1 MKNFIT
7 LTALFFSSHFTSVIN
22 AADVGSPAD
31 MSDRYCT
38 TCHGAEGVGNI
49 AVQAPRLAGMEGWY
63 LQRQLENFREGIR
76 GTHTDDL
83 QGIAMQAMAAKLTE
97 ASIADIVSWI
107 GAWEFV
113 ATDVTIEGNVN
124 RGRTA
129 YQICASCHGANA
141 EGNEAIGAPA
151 LAGQN
156 DWYLLTQINNFRAGI
171 RGTHQDDSF
180 GVQMRTMSATLRDDQ
195 AIINVVSY
203 INTLQK

>member
-1 MKNFIT
+1 MKRFIT
-7 LTALFFSSHFTSVIN
+7 LTGLFFSAHFTFVVN

-38 TCHGAEGVGNI
+38 TCHGAKGEGNI

-83 QGIAMQAMAAKLTE
+83 QGIAMQSMAAKLTD
-97 ASIADIVSWI
+97 ASIADIVSWV

-113 ATDVTIEGNVN
+113 VADVTIEGNVN

-141 EGNEAIGAPA
+141 EGNEALGAPA

-156 DWYLLTQINNFRAGI
+156 DWYLLTQINNFRVGI
-171 RGTHQDDSF
+171 RGTHPDDSF
-180 GVQMRTMSATLRDDQ
+180 GAQMLAMSATLRDDQ

>member
-1 MKNFIT
+1 MKRFIT
-7 LTALFFSSHFTSVIN
+7 LTGLFFSAHFTFVVN

-38 TCHGAEGVGNI
+38 TCHGAKGEGNI

-83 QGIAMQAMAAKLTE
+83 QGIAMQSMAAKLTD
-97 ASIADIVSWI
+97 ASIADIVSWV

-129 YQICASCHGANA
+129 YQICASCHGTNA
-141 EGNEAIGAPA
+141 EGNEALGAPA

-171 RGTHQDDSF
+171 RGTHPDDSF
-180 GVQMRTMSATLRDDQ
+180 GAQMLAMSATLRDDQ
-195 AIINVVSY
+195 AITNVVSY

>member
-1 MKNFIT
+1 MKRFIT
-7 LTALFFSSHFTSVIN
+7 LTGLFFSAHFTFVVN

-76 GTHTDDL
+76 GTHTDDI
-83 QGIAMQAMAAKLTE
+83 QGIAMQAMAAKLTD
-97 ASIADIVSWI
+97 ASIADIVSWV

-113 ATDVTIEGNVN
+113 AADVTIEGNVN

-129 YQICASCHGANA
+129 YQICASCHGTNA
-141 EGNEAIGAPA
+141 EGNEALGAPA

-171 RGTHQDDSF
+171 RGTHPDDSF
-180 GVQMRTMSATLRDDQ
+180 GAQMLAMSATLRDDQ
-195 AIINVVSY
+195 AITNVVSY

>member
-1 MKNFIT
+1 MKRFIT
-7 LTALFFSSHFTSVIN
+7 LTGLFFSAHFTFVVN

-38 TCHGAEGVGNI
+38 TCHGAKGEGNI

-83 QGIAMQAMAAKLTE
+83 QGIAMQSMAAKLTD
-97 ASIADIVSWI
+97 ASIADIVSWV
-107 GAWEFV
+107 GVWEFV

-129 YQICASCHGANA
+129 YQICASCHGTNA
-141 EGNEAIGAPA
+141 EGNEALGAPA

-156 DWYLLTQINNFRAGI
+156 DWYLFTQINNFRAGI
-171 RGTHQDDSF
+171 RGTHPDDSF
-180 GVQMRTMSATLRDDQ
+180 GAQMLAMSATLRDDQ
-195 AIINVVSY
+195 AITNVVSY